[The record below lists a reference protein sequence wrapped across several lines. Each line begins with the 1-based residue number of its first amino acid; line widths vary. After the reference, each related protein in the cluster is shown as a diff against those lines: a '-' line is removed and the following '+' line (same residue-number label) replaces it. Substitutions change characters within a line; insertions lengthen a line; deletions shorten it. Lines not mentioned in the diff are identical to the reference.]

1 MLKLKMQFLIDFR
14 KTFSGFSC
22 WNVLE
27 LNPAF
32 LGGLTMPERGT
43 LRTKTAEEEEAEE
56 KCEGTER
63 NYCRMRTRART
74 FKGGAVHFCEWDSV

>member
-1 MLKLKMQFLIDFR
+1 MNEIFEQIQCVDGTFVHLLKLKMQFLIDFR
-14 KTFSGFSC
+14 KSFSGFSC

-32 LGGLTMPERGT
+32 LEGLTMPERGT
-43 LRTKTAEEEEAEE
+43 LRTKTEEAEE

-63 NYCRMRTRART
+63 N
-74 FKGGAVHFCEWDSV
+74 